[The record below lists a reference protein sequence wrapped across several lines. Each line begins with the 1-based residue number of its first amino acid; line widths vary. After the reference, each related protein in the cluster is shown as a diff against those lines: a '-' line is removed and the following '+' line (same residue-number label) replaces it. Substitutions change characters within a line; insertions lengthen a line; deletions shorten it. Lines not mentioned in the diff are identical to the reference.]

1 MKQFSHKSIRR
12 PLAGRTVLCS
22 LFSVLLA
29 CGAYAAEGEESSGW
43 TIGGGATLDFT
54 SKQLTYGLI
63 DNPHA
68 IVTPSVELSIANEEW
83 FTLTFSVDAIF
94 DTTNYGAKD
103 GGYADRRW
111 KYQELT
117 PGITLSK
124 NWDTTEFLGSTL
136 DTSINYTYE
145 YHPRACNK
153 PLAGYSNPDTQWLNI
168 ELGLP
173 DLWLQPAFTLEY
185 QLVRQGPEG
194 EETGKGGIYATFS
207 VAHDF
212 DLGADCFGL
221 DEGILTLTPTL
232 GFAIAN
238 RDRNEADFGENES
251 FMFRDGFASIELAY
265 SPFEGFTIAP
275 YAGCHYQL
283 DSDARDIVGDDDFV
297 AYGGVALSYSF

>member
-1 MKQFSHKSIRR
+1 MKQSSRKSIRR

-22 LFSVLLA
+22 LFSVLSA
-29 CGAYAAEGEESSGW
+29 FAAFGVHAEGDKGW
-43 TIGGGATLDFT
+43 SIGGGATLDFT

-145 YHPRACNK
+145 YHPPSSASPTSGSSRPSRWNTSSSARALRVRKPARAVSTPPSPWPTISTSAPTASAWRRAC
-153 PLAGYSNPDTQWLNI
+153 
-168 ELGLP
+168 
-173 DLWLQPAFTLEY
+173 
-185 QLVRQGPEG
+185 
-194 EETGKGGIYATFS
+194 
-207 VAHDF
+207 
-212 DLGADCFGL
+212 
-221 DEGILTLTPTL
+221 
-232 GFAIAN
+232 
-238 RDRNEADFGENES
+238 
-251 FMFRDGFASIELAY
+251 
-265 SPFEGFTIAP
+265 
-275 YAGCHYQL
+275 
-283 DSDARDIVGDDDFV
+283 
-297 AYGGVALSYSF
+297 